1 MKNVIFE
8 NLFLQMNSS
17 FIVNIDNINAGEGT
31 GFIHL
36 IISTGSH
43 EA

>member
-17 FIVNIDNINAGEGT
+17 FIVNIDHINAGEGT
-31 GFIHL
+31 EFIHL
-36 IISTGSH
+36 IISIGSH